1 MVVGCVVYI
10 RQIQVSLSCFR
21 RAGSKMEFF
30 FWFLCGSCLLWVFL
44 LCCVP
49 CFPSLSL
56 SLSLFLSLSSFFRP
70 FSFFLSLFLSFS
82 CLLLVSS
89 LFLLL
94 AFFCLAS
101 FFLLLY
107 VFRLVSLRSTSQ
119 QCGRRPVNVAF
130 ASLVN
135 ASWDILLKHALQ
147 LCDSFPRVRHLDNN
161 GQRAFHTLKGAL
173 CDSVRFITAQTDFL
187 SSPASDDASVPLCLK
202 LGFGSP
208 STTGCLD
215 VTVKMLFFP
224 SNAFMASARSLHTLN
239 RSKKMNCNY
248 HTRLSTCR

>member
-1 MVVGCVVYI
+1 MSCTYAKFRYHFLVSGAQGQKWNSFSGFFVGLAFCGCSCCVV
-10 RQIQVSLSCFR
+10 
-21 RAGSKMEFF
+21 
-30 FWFLCGSCLLWVFL
+30 FLVFL
-44 LCCVP
+44 LSP
-49 CFPSLSL
+49 
-56 SLSLFLSLSSFFRP
+56 SLSLFLSLSPLSFA
-70 FSFFLSLFLSFS
+70 LSLFFSLSLSFLFLS
-82 CLLLVSS
+82 PPRLFFVSS
-89 LFLLL
+89 SCF
-94 AFFCLAS
+94 FFCLAS
-101 FFLLLY
+101 FFLLLF

-147 LCDSFPRVRHLDNN
+147 LHNSFPRVRHLDNN

-215 VTVKMLFFP
+215 VTVKMLFSFQ
-224 SNAFMASARSLHTLN
+224 RLHGFRQVVTYAQSQQKDEL
-239 RSKKMNCNY
+239 
-248 HTRLSTCR
+248 